1 MADGEWSS
9 RRGPVKDESSEKTK
23 HSEVKGKDIA
33 TQNHDKPLVRRERM
47 KASEARNPEKING
60 QNLMKTKENSNK
72 DNPWSQSSD
81 RKEGISFA
89 EMLKRNYPSIEKP
102 VLTPDSSRSKLATG
116 SRPKRLNNDRYG
128 GGGAFKIFDLNQWN
142 QIITICNIH
151 VTSCFIKSFL
161 SRSAQFAKSKL
172 VVYRKS
178 KLFFF

>member
-1 MADGEWSS
+1 MADGGWSS

-23 HSEVKGKDIA
+23 HREVKGKDIA

-128 GGGAFKIFDLNQWN
+128 GGRDVQ
-142 QIITICNIH
+142 NI
-151 VTSCFIKSFL
+151 
-161 SRSAQFAKSKL
+161 
-172 VVYRKS
+172 
-178 KLFFF
+178 